1 MRAVVAY
8 RDEDDGPEALALGAT
23 LRASTG
29 AELVVVAVTPH
40 TSEYPGSARVDLEY
54 RDWLSAVVSDA
65 HERAAAYLSPDDPS
79 QLRFERV
86 PATSV
91 AAGLAHAAEQWQ
103 ADLLLIGSAREA
115 TKHTFLLGSVG
126 SRLLHSS
133 PVPLMLAPDGYAGNA
148 TSGFSSLTCA
158 YSGTDRSREALAAA
172 CALSVRHGFSLRI
185 ATFVPRAHTMYP
197 PETGFDAEDMVA
209 AQWAEQAV
217 GLHDDAVSWCAK
229 HGVTDPEVV
238 VGRGDG
244 WEGAL
249 TSIPWRPDDVLV
261 FGSSRLG
268 PLARVFLGS
277 TASKIMRYAP
287 VPVLV
292 VPAGST
298 EWSD

>member
-1 MRAVVAY
+1 VPSDPPPGTLGILLLSGGHERAHYAFVLATGAAAVGRAVV
-8 RDEDDGPEALALGAT
+8 LFAT
-23 LRASTG
+23 
-29 AELVVVAVTPH
+29 
-40 TSEYPGSARVDLEY
+40 
-54 RDWLSAVVSDA
+54 
-65 HERAAAYLSPDDPS
+65 
-79 QLRFERV
+79 
-86 PATSV
+86 
-91 AAGLAHAAEQWQ
+91 
-103 ADLLLIGSAREA
+103 
-115 TKHTFLLGSVG
+115 
-126 SRLLHSS
+126 
-133 PVPLMLAPDGYAGNA
+133 
-148 TSGFSSLTCA
+148 GFSSLTCA

-287 VPVLV
+287 RPVLV